1 MNVAANP
8 KPASQQQNPMQ
19 WQKPSDPPKQK
30 QETITSLSFW
40 GTAPSN
46 VAVDSSNKAQMNKAV
61 SFDDFFSTPA
71 SSNKAPEKP
80 KPQTTQNDM
89 YDFFF
94 PAN

>member
-8 KPASQQQNPMQ
+8 KPTQQQNPMQ
-19 WQKPSDPPKQK
+19 WHKPAEPPKQK
-30 QETITSLSFW
+30 QETITNHSFW

-46 VAVDSSNKAQMNKAV
+46 VSVDNSNKASMNKAV

-71 SSNKAPEKP
+71 TSSKAPEKAR
-80 KPQTTQNDM
+80 PQTTQNDM

-94 PAN
+94 PAS